1 MRDGLIPHPANNK
14 MVAMNPAKAKVKG
27 SPVYRMKVVPHRPLK
42 NAFIILALFVF
53 VGAALVAT
61 YFYAQDKASSE
72 RLSIQE
78 AQELRAQLET
88 LNHELSESK
97 RELAKYQLNAQVDH
111 QAGEELRKRVMVLRD
126 EKAAL
131 ERDVQVYRIL
141 TSKKSTNP
149 KGISFGIFS
158 VSALAENKK
167 QFKLVVQKLAEGDD
181 DFSGQLQVLVVGQ
194 QDGNEIKKSLHEL
207 VVSKTD
213 AESMA
218 ENIPLNFKFFQAIEC
233 EIVLPDGFVPAR
245 VELEVKSSSGRNPV
259 TVEADLEWPE
269 IK

>member
-1 MRDGLIPHPANNK
+1 MVCHHPVNNK

-42 NAFIILALFVF
+42 NALIVLVLLALMA
-53 VGAALVAT
+53 AALAAT
-61 YFYAQDKASSE
+61 YFYALNQASSE
-72 RLSIQE
+72 RLSPQQ
-78 AQELRAQLET
+78 AQELRTQLDKLTQEA
-88 LNHELSESK
+88 SDSK
-97 RELAKYQLNAQVDH
+97 RELAKFQLSAEVDR

-131 ERDVQVYRIL
+131 QRDVEVYRIL

-149 KGISFGIFS
+149 MGISFGIFS
-158 VSALAENKK
+158 VSALADNKK

-181 DFSGQLQVLVVGQ
+181 DFSGQLRVLVVGQ
-194 QDGNEIKKSLHEL
+194 KDGAETKISLHEL
-207 VVSKTD
+207 VVSKVDT
-213 AESMA
+213 EPLA
-218 ENIPLNFKFFQAIEC
+218 ENIPLNFKFFQNIDT

-245 VELEVKSSSGRNPV
+245 VELAVKSNARRNPV
-259 TVEADLEWPE
+259 TVEAELEWPE